1 MKRLICEMCDGEN
14 LIKENGV
21 FVCQDCGC
29 KYSVEEAKKMMREV
43 DTDTGATAGVKK
55 EKKPETKESSKVDT
69 LLTRVKM
76 FLEDGDW
83 EKTEEYCQKV
93 LDIEPENAQAWLT
106 LLLNNHSCKKIED
119 LRDCFYDF
127 EDDNEYKKVLRFADE
142 ALKAELKA
150 VARLRR
156 EDIARKKEEERKKQE
171 ELEAQ
176 QRAQELARLQRGE
189 RLKGRKFPV
198 LAVGRNHTVGLK
210 TDGTVV
216 AVGSNEYGQ
225 CNVSGWR
232 NIIAVAA
239 GEYYTVGLKTDGTV
253 VAVGRNEKYCCNV
266 QSWRGIV
273 EISAGMDYTV
283 GLNTDGNLEDVGGR
297 NDFNWFNPSARSGN
311 ASVIAAE
318 WDVIGIRPDGTV
330 ASTCK
335 RVQEKIKDWKDIIAI
350 ATDNMHGE
358 SVLGLKA
365 DGTVVYS
372 EADCDWENVISIA
385 MGERREAFGLKADGT
400 VLLKNNSCRTQT
412 LEWQDIIAITAGW
425 YHTVGLK
432 ADGTVVAVGRDG
444 DGQCSK
450 VSEWKLFDSLDEFIA
465 KQDERDGLKTKI
477 AENLRAERERL
488 RIEREAEEERARIR
502 RAENKIKYRQQGL
515 CQYCGGKFKG
525 LFVKI
530 CSNCSIK
537 KDY

>member
-43 DTDTGATAGVKK
+43 DADAGATRAVAQPKRNT
-55 EKKPETKESSKVDT
+55 EVDA
-69 LLTRVKM
+69 LFTRIKM

-106 LLLNNHSCKKIED
+106 LLLNNNSCKKIEE
-119 LRDCFYDF
+119 LRYCLDDF
-127 EDDNEYKKVLRFADE
+127 DTENDYKKVLRFADE
-142 ALKAELKA
+142 KLKAELEEI
-150 VARLRR
+150 ARLRR

-176 QRAQELARLQRGE
+176 QRAQEFARLQRGE
-189 RLKGRKFPV
+189 KLKGRKFPV
-198 LAVGRNHTVGLK
+198 IAAGRDHIVGLK

-216 AVGSNEYGQ
+216 AVGNNEYGQ

-232 NIIAVAA
+232 NIIAIAA
-239 GEYYTVGLKTDGTV
+239 GEYYTVGLKADGTV
-253 VAVGRNEKYCCNV
+253 VAVGQNEKYCCNV
-266 QSWRGIV
+266 QSWCGIV

-283 GLNTDGNLEDVGGR
+283 GLNTDGNLEDAGGR
-297 NDFNWFNPSARSGN
+297 NDFKWFNESARRGN
-311 ASVIAAE
+311 ASVVAVE
-318 WDVIGIRPDGTV
+318 QDMIGIRPDGTV

-335 RVQEKIKDWKDIIAI
+335 RVQEKVKDWKDIIAI
-350 ATDNMHGE
+350 ATDMHGE
-358 SVLGLKA
+358 SVLGLKP

-372 EADCDWENVISIA
+372 EEDCDWENVVSVA
-385 MGERREAFGLKADGT
+385 MASRRAAVGLKMDGT
-400 VLLKNNSCRTQT
+400 VLVKGASSYRQT
-412 LEWQDIIAITAGW
+412 YAKEWEDIIAITAGW
-425 YHTVGLK
+425 FHTVGLK
-432 ADGTVVAVGRDG
+432 ADGTVVAVGMDSY
-444 DGQCSK
+444 GQCGK
-450 VSEWKLFDSLDEFIA
+450 VSEWKLFDSFDEFIA
-465 KQDERDGLKTKI
+465 KQDERDALKTKI
-477 AENLRAERERL
+477 AENLRAERQRKKREHEKELRL
-488 RIEREAEEERARIR
+488 AELRKQER
-502 RAENKIKYRQQGL
+502 RAQGL
-515 CQYCGGKFKG
+515 CQYCGGRFKG
-525 LFVKI
+525 LFVKV